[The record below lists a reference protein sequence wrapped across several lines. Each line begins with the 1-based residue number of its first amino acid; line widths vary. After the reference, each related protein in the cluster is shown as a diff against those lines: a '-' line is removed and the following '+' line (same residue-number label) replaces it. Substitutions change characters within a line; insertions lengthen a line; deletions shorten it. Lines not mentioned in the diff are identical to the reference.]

1 MISPE
6 LAGIGETLGKRL
18 AEKGFD
24 KVNSWIYWNSD
35 GNFNVFRFKAYT
47 VLGQYLILKK
57 DADLFKEWMK
67 DTISAN
73 SKQAADCYQCLNDWC
88 EEFL

>member
-1 MISPE
+1 MTSD

-18 AEKGFD
+18 TEKGFD
-24 KVNSWIYWNSD
+24 KVSRKIFDFSQ
-35 GNFNVFRFKAYT
+35 VFIISPLFQAYT

-57 DADLFKEWMK
+57 DADLFKEWLK
-67 DTISAN
+67 DTTNAN
-73 SKQAADCYQCLNDWC
+73 SKQATDCYQCLNDWC

>member
-1 MISPE
+1 MKICNVLFTE

-18 AEKGFD
+18 TEKGFD
-24 KVNSWIYWNSD
+24 
-35 GNFNVFRFKAYT
+35 KAYT

-67 DTISAN
+67 DTINAN